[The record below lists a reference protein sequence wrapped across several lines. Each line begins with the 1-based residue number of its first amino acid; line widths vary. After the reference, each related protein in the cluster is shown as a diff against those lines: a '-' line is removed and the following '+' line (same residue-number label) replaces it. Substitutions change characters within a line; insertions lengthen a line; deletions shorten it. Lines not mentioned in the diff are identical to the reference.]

1 MNDNKNKYPI
11 GELSQSASSS
21 SQTVDELAEKKKSQK
36 KSLIKIGTMGIL
48 TLILLIFS
56 HIFYLS
62 IERTNMLL
70 LLLLANSLF
79 HLL

>member
-36 KSLIKIGTMGIL
+36 KSLIKIGAMGIL

-56 HIFYLS
+56 SMHMI
-62 IERTNMLL
+62 TK
-70 LLLLANSLF
+70 
-79 HLL
+79 